1 MARRQRIGAGFYAL
15 LFGVMV
21 LTFVVHEAGHWAA
34 GRALGYE
41 AYFSLNSAGVR
52 DPSIPVEHM
61 IAVRAGGVVVTLLQ
75 ALLGL
80 TLLLTRG
87 SLAAYAVLFSA
98 AFMRF
103 MAAVMTLMQ
112 PNDEAAITLAM
123 GWGRWSGHALVVAL
137 LVGMTI
143 WGARHLRIGWKA
155 NLLAWAV
162 ASVAVT
168 AVVGLD
174 MALQGGL

>member
-1 MARRQRIGAGFYAL
+1 MVRRQRIGAGFYVL

-21 LTFVVHEAGHWAA
+21 LTFVAHEAGHWAA
-34 GRALGYE
+34 GRALGYD

-52 DPSIPVEHM
+52 DASIPVAHM
-61 IAVRAGGVVVTLLQ
+61 IAVRAGGVIVTLLQ

-80 TLLLTRG
+80 TLVLTRG
-87 SLAAYAVLFSA
+87 SLAAYGVLFSA

-103 MAAVMTLMQ
+103 MAAIMTLMQ

-123 GWGRWSGHALVVAL
+123 GWGRWSGHALVVAV

-143 WGARHLRIGWKA
+143 WGARHLRVGWKA
-155 NLLAWAV
+155 DSLAWAV

-174 MALQGGL
+174 MALQGAL

>member
-1 MARRQRIGAGFYAL
+1 MVRRQRTGAGFYVL
-15 LFGVMV
+15 LFGVIV
-21 LTFVVHEAGHWAA
+21 LTFIVHEAGHWAA

-41 AYFSLNSAGVR
+41 AYFSLNSAGVHES
-52 DPSIPVEHM
+52 PIPVAHM

-75 ALLGL
+75 ALIGL
-80 TLLLTRG
+80 ALVLRRA
-87 SLAAYAVLFSA
+87 SLAGYALLFSA

-123 GWGRWSGHALVVAL
+123 GWGRWSGHALVVAV
-137 LVGMTI
+137 LVALTA
-143 WGARHLRIGWKA
+143 WGARHLRIGSKA

>member
-1 MARRQRIGAGFYAL
+1 MVERQRINAGFYVL

-21 LTFVVHEAGHWAA
+21 LTFILHEAGHWAA
-34 GRALGYE
+34 GWALGYE

-52 DPSIPVEHM
+52 DPSIPVAHM
-61 IAVRAGGVVVTLLQ
+61 IAVRAGGVIVTVLQ

-80 TLLLTRG
+80 TLILTRS

-112 PNDEAAITLAM
+112 PNDEAAITLAL
-123 GWGRWSGHALVVAL
+123 GWGRWSGHVLVVGVLFAL
-137 LVGMTI
+137 TV
-143 WGARHLRIGWKA
+143 WGARRLGIGWTA
-155 NLLAWAV
+155 NLLAWLV
-162 ASVAVT
+162 ATLGVT

-174 MALQGGL
+174 MAMKGGL